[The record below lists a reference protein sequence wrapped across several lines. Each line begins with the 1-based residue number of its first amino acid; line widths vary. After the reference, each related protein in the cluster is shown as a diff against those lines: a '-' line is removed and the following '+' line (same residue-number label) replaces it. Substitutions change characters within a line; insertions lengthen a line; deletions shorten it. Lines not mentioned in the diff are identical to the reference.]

1 MSKGGSMK
9 QAKKQTD
16 RGRSM
21 AAFERGTDSRSKLR
35 SGKGKARKEQSLN
48 GGWTGSTCVDPNMA

>member
-9 QAKKQTD
+9 QAKKTTD

-21 AAFERGTDSRSKLR
+21 AAFDRGTDSRSKLR
-35 SGKGKARKEQSLN
+35 SGNGKKARKE
-48 GGWTGSTCVDPNMA
+48 